1 MMVHLMDR
9 NLEVMKGWMMVDLW
23 ENLLVK
29 MKEMLKGLSLTETV
43 MV

>member
-1 MMVHLMDR
+1 MTVHLMDR
-9 NLEVMKGWMMVDLW
+9 NLEVMK
-23 ENLLVK
+23 LLVK